1 MQNSAKRNKIPLGG
15 ALVFLIFIAG
25 FLVLGVEKVAS
36 FHLLSAL
43 TLIYLVGLLDDYKD
57 LSFKTKLLLQVLAVA
72 YLVYFGIRVNYITNP
87 FEGFIY
93 FEELSFP
100 VTLVW
105 FVLMINLLNLLDA
118 LKGLASGI
126 AIISSLFIL
135 IIAWDLGRYL
145 TVVSAALLLLGL
157 IIIKYLARNHQ
168 NWELGNSGSMFVGA
182 VLGLISIIGAVK
194 SITFISLVLPAM
206 LLGIPII
213 NGLIVFYQLIFKKDF
228 DLTQLRS
235 RLLHHILL
243 DSGLNE
249 EQSRQILYL
258 ISFSFGL
265 TAFLL
270 TKIATTQSFMIII
283 LVFFALLI
291 YFRELKNSG
300 QRKNNLVNVKLLKD
314 VQLSLYQIRDKLQ
327 YKLANGELTVVKEEI
342 SDLEEILSRRLPLYF
357 TEIEEIEYQL
367 KADEQIE
374 DRLNDILKLLEKV
387 FDVYNSELDNLD
399 YVLRDYK
406 DELKETVEK
415 LDEIYYKLK

>member
-1 MQNSAKRNKIPLGG
+1 MQNSVKKNNIPLGG
-15 ALVFLIFIAG
+15 LLVFFIFISGFLIF
-25 FLVLGVEKVAS
+25 GVERVAS
-36 FHLLSAL
+36 FHLISAL
-43 TLIYLVGLLDDYKD
+43 TLIYLLGLIDDYKD
-57 LSFKTKLLLQVLAVA
+57 LNFKIKLFLQVVVVA

-100 VTLVW
+100 ITLIW

-126 AIISSLFIL
+126 AIISSTFIL

-145 TVVSAALLLLGL
+145 TVLFAALLLLGL
-157 IIIKYLARNHQ
+157 IIIKFLNRNYD

-182 VLGLISIIGAVK
+182 LLAIISIIGAVK

-206 LLGIPII
+206 LLGVPII
-213 NGLIVFYQLIFKKDF
+213 NGLIVFYQLIFKKGF
-228 DLTQLRS
+228 KLNQLRS

-249 EQSRQILYL
+249 DQSRQILYI

-265 TAFLL
+265 AAFLL

-283 LVFFALLI
+283 LVFFGLLF
-291 YFRELKNSG
+291 YFRELKNSA
-300 QRKNNLVNVKLLKD
+300 QQKNNLVNVKLLKD

-327 YKLANGELTVVKEEI
+327 YKLANGELTVVREKIE
-342 SDLEEILSRRLPLYF
+342 DLEEILAERLPLYL
-357 TEIEEIEYQL
+357 TDVEAIEYQL
-367 KADEQIE
+367 KKDERIE
-374 DRLNDILKLLEKV
+374 NQLGDILRLLEKV
-387 FDVYNSELDNLD
+387 FDHYHSELDNLD
-399 YVLRDYK
+399 YVLRDYE
-406 DELKETVEK
+406 DELQETVRK

>member
-1 MQNSAKRNKIPLGG
+1 MQNSAKKNNIPLGG
-15 ALVFLIFIAG
+15 LLVFFIFISGFLIF
-25 FLVLGVEKVAS
+25 GVERVAS
-36 FHLLSAL
+36 FHLISAL
-43 TLIYLVGLLDDYKD
+43 TLIYLLGLIDDYKD
-57 LSFKTKLLLQVLAVA
+57 LNFKTKLFLQVVVVA

-100 VTLVW
+100 ITLIW

-126 AIISSLFIL
+126 AIISSTFIL

-145 TVVSAALLLLGL
+145 TVLFAALLLLGL
-157 IIIKYLARNHQ
+157 IIIKYLNRNYD

-182 VLGLISIIGAVK
+182 LLAIISIIGAVK

-206 LLGIPII
+206 LLGVPII
-213 NGLIVFYQLIFKKDF
+213 NGLIVFYQLIFKKGF
-228 DLTQLRS
+228 KLNQLRS

-249 EQSRQILYL
+249 DQSRQILYI

-265 TAFLL
+265 AAFLL

-283 LVFFALLI
+283 LVFFGLLI
-291 YFRELKNSG
+291 YFRELKNSA
-300 QRKNNLVNVKLLKD
+300 QQKNNLVNVKLLKD

-327 YKLANGELTVVKEEI
+327 YKLANGELTVVREEI
-342 SDLEEILSRRLPLYF
+342 EDLEEILAERLPLYL
-357 TEIEEIEYQL
+357 TDVEAIEYQL
-367 KADEQIE
+367 QKDERIE
-374 DRLNDILKLLEKV
+374 NQLGDILRLLEKV
-387 FDVYNSELDNLD
+387 FDHYHSELDNLD
-399 YVLRDYK
+399 YVLRDYE
-406 DELKETVEK
+406 DELRETVRK

>member
-1 MQNSAKRNKIPLGG
+1 MQNSAKKNNIPLGG
-15 ALVFLIFIAG
+15 LLVFFIFISGFLIF
-25 FLVLGVEKVAS
+25 GVERVAS
-36 FHLLSAL
+36 FHLISAL
-43 TLIYLVGLLDDYKD
+43 TLIYLLGLIDDYKD
-57 LSFKTKLLLQVLAVA
+57 LNFKTKLFLQVVVVA

-100 VTLVW
+100 ITLIW

-126 AIISSLFIL
+126 AIISSTFIL

-145 TVVSAALLLLGL
+145 TVLFAALLLLGL
-157 IIIKYLARNHQ
+157 IIIKYLNRNYD

-182 VLGLISIIGAVK
+182 LLAIISIIGAVK

-206 LLGIPII
+206 LLGVPII
-213 NGLIVFYQLIFKKDF
+213 NGLLVFYQLIFKKGF
-228 DLTQLRS
+228 KLNQLRS

-249 EQSRQILYL
+249 DQSRQILYI

-265 TAFLL
+265 AAFLL

-283 LVFFALLI
+283 LVFFGLLF
-291 YFRELKNSG
+291 YFRELKNSA
-300 QRKNNLVNVKLLKD
+300 QQKNNLVNVKLLKD

-327 YKLANGELTVVKEEI
+327 YKLANGELTVVREEI
-342 SDLEEILSRRLPLYF
+342 EDLEEILAERLPLYL
-357 TEIEEIEYQL
+357 TDVEAIEYQL
-367 KADEQIE
+367 QKDERIE
-374 DRLNDILKLLEKV
+374 DQLGDILKLLEKI
-387 FDVYNSELDNLD
+387 FDHYHSELDNLD
-399 YVLRDYK
+399 YVLRDYE
-406 DELKETVEK
+406 DELRETVRK

>member
-1 MQNSAKRNKIPLGG
+1 MQNSAKKNNIPLGG
-15 ALVFLIFIAG
+15 LLVFFIFISGFLIF
-25 FLVLGVEKVAS
+25 GVERVAS
-36 FHLLSAL
+36 FHLISAL
-43 TLIYLVGLLDDYKD
+43 TLIYLLGLIDDYKD
-57 LSFKTKLLLQVLAVA
+57 LNFKTKLFLQVVVVA

-100 VTLVW
+100 ITLIW

-126 AIISSLFIL
+126 AIISSTFIL

-145 TVVSAALLLLGL
+145 TVLFAALLLLGL
-157 IIIKYLARNHQ
+157 IIIKFLNRNYD

-182 VLGLISIIGAVK
+182 LLAIISIIGAVK

-206 LLGIPII
+206 LLGVPII
-213 NGLIVFYQLIFKKDF
+213 NGLLVFYQLIFKKDF

-283 LVFFALLI
+283 LVFFGLLI
-291 YFRELKNSG
+291 YFRELKNSAK
-300 QRKNNLVNVKLLKD
+300 RKNNLVNVKLLKD

-327 YKLANGELTVVKEEI
+327 YKLANGELTVVREEI
-342 SDLEEILSRRLPLYF
+342 SDLEEILSRRLPLYL

-367 KADEQIE
+367 EDDDQIE
-374 DRLNDILKLLEKV
+374 DRLSDILKLLEKV
-387 FDVYNSELDNLD
+387 FDVYNSELDNLN
-399 YVLRDYK
+399 YVLRDYE
-406 DELKETVEK
+406 DELKETVSR

>member
-1 MQNSAKRNKIPLGG
+1 
-15 ALVFLIFIAG
+15 
-25 FLVLGVEKVAS
+25 
-36 FHLLSAL
+36 
-43 TLIYLVGLLDDYKD
+43 
-57 LSFKTKLLLQVLAVA
+57 
-72 YLVYFGIRVNYITNP
+72 
-87 FEGFIY
+87 
-93 FEELSFP
+93 
-100 VTLVW
+100 
-105 FVLMINLLNLLDA
+105 
-118 LKGLASGI
+118 
-126 AIISSLFIL
+126 
-135 IIAWDLGRYL
+135 
-145 TVVSAALLLLGL
+145 
-157 IIIKYLARNHQ
+157 
-168 NWELGNSGSMFVGA
+168 MFVGA

-374 DRLNDILKLLEKV
+374 DRLNGILKLLEKV

-399 YVLRDYK
+399 YVLRDYE